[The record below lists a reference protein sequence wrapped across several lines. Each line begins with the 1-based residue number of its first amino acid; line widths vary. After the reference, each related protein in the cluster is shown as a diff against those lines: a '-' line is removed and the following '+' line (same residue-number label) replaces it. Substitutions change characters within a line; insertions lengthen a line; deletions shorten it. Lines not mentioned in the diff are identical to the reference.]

1 VAARI
6 VMSQMEGSGRGDLA
20 SSNSEHMRTLRRF
33 LHDVPMKD
41 CSDWLAQLTQ
51 ENEML
56 GGWVQGWVGAG
67 VGEGWA
73 WRCCAA
79 VTDAP
84 MLGPSAAGVRIME
97 VRAAYADD
105 DFEWGNLE
113 RLAKEGLAAENV
125 RLLRAHASKRFT
137 AMLEQAGE
145 GPQ

>member
-1 VAARI
+1 
-6 VMSQMEGSGRGDLA
+6 
-20 SSNSEHMRTLRRF
+20 
-33 LHDVPMKD
+33 
-41 CSDWLAQLTQ
+41 
-51 ENEML
+51 
-56 GGWVQGWVGAG
+56 
-67 VGEGWA
+67 
-73 WRCCAA
+73 
-79 VTDAP
+79 
-84 MLGPSAAGVRIME
+84 ME